1 MCIPNVFPMQARAA
15 KRLANKEKEEEEKA
29 RKEDNVQQTKELLRI
44 SDENMVWI
52 FLTIIY
58 TCAL

>member
-1 MCIPNVFPMQARAA
+1 MQARAA
-15 KRLANKEKEEEEKA
+15 KQLANKEKAEEEKA

-52 FLTIIY
+52 FLTIIN